1 MPRKALRAV
10 VELNIEAVTCPGT
23 FLRER
28 EDVYLSVCLLGCQK
42 KTIAVPPVFPLL
54 IHQVLRFERTFAN
67 CIDPAQLS
75 LELEGEHVYI
85 ELIQLKPDYEGGT
98 VLAYYESSSR
108 EFLYPDPFLS
118 PSYTLA
124 DREILLHRTL
134 AFRGIS
140 PKLEF
145 SCSTTVKDTCTPTL
159 DELRDLAL
167 ANSDEEIITYSPKR
181 KSRLRKK
188 RSKSYEV
195 PTISSRVKSPN
206 LKRRQL
212 FDESMRQQTLDERP
226 PFVVRRVDT
235 FNRQESPAKGQSP
248 SPRRPQSAPLLRS
261 RSVSPHRRY
270 LRYIS
275 AKDCT
280 ICSLY
285 RRYLGD
291 KYWGHRYNFHPHHGL
306 RVKPIKAVREPEVS
320 LSSSTTDLSD
330 DTEELIEGL
339 NHLEFSDTS
348 ESDYHAAEPLPSDWV
363 AYGRLPS
370 YTPRSS
376 YSPRPTSPVLARSSI
391 RDRYGDSP
399 FTSTKAD
406 RIHDRVEHLLWRN
419 RPLYPY

>member
-270 LRYIS
+270 LRRSYWKSEIS
-275 AKDCT
+275 DWPQKRFYT
-280 ICSLY
+280 S
-285 RRYLGD
+285 
-291 KYWGHRYNFHPHHGL
+291 
-306 RVKPIKAVREPEVS
+306 KAVREPEVS